1 MKTSYLKIVY
11 TDTYIS
17 LAKNMKIE
25 KDELLTLSGVKRD
38 IGENESPKSQVTS
51 FCTTCK
57 LDLVDLL

>member
-1 MKTSYLKIVY
+1 
-11 TDTYIS
+11 
-17 LAKNMKIE
+17 MKIE